1 MSLAHE
7 RVSVGTTATQISSN
21 YSGKDGQ
28 TISIQNP
35 STSVVVYLGG
45 EGVTTTSYG
54 YALGGV
60 TVSDM
65 SIDLQ
70 DGEKLYAVVAS
81 STQTVNVLRQ
91 GV

>member
-7 RVSVGTTATQISSN
+7 RVSVGATATQISSD
-21 YSGKDGQ
+21 YAGKDGQ
-28 TISIQNP
+28 TVLIQNP
-35 STSVVVYLGG
+35 SASVVVYLGG
-45 EGVTTTSYG
+45 DGVTTASYG
-54 YALGGV
+54 YSLGA
-60 TVSDM
+60 VSDM

-81 STQTVNVLRQ
+81 GTLTVNVLRQ

>member
-7 RVSVGTTATQISSN
+7 RVSVGTTATQLSSN

-28 TISIQNP
+28 TVSVQNP
-35 STSVVVYLGG
+35 STTVTVYLGG

-54 YALGGV
+54 YALGV
-60 TVSDM
+60 VSDM

-81 STQTVNVLRQ
+81 STLTVNVLRQ

>member
-7 RVSVGTTATQISSN
+7 RVSVGTTATQLSSN

-28 TISIQNP
+28 TILIQNP
-35 STSVVVYLGG
+35 SASVVVYLGG
-45 EGVTTTSYG
+45 EGVTTASYG
-54 YALGGV
+54 YALGV
-60 TVSDM
+60 VSDV

-81 STQTVNVLRQ
+81 STLTVNVLRQ

>member
-7 RVSVGTTATQISSN
+7 RVSVGTTATKISSD

-28 TISIQNP
+28 TILIQNP
-35 STSVVVYLGG
+35 SASVVVYLGG
-45 EGVTTTSYG
+45 EGVTTSSYG
-54 YALGGV
+54 YALGV
-60 TVSDM
+60 VSDM

-70 DGEKLYAVVAS
+70 DGEKLFAVVAS
-81 STQTVNVLRQ
+81 STLTVNVLRQ